1 MPHFHRITLLPL
13 LLLAAACGSSRKA
26 PARSADIGLIPAP
39 VEFRA
44 GRGICQA
51 PEAVNETTISK
62 EFEKALHGLPE
73 FTLKEAY
80 RLVIKRK
87 GITLEAFTEEG
98 LFRGRKTL
106 QQLQALGEIPC
117 GTILDYPR
125 FRHRGLMI
133 DESRSFKGLDFLK
146 KQMDAMALLKL
157 NVLHLHLDD
166 SAGWR
171 IESEAYPLLT
181 EKTAWRKGVSYLE
194 WEAKGYPFTTADDP
208 EAYGGYYTREQ
219 LQELVAYAAERYI
232 TVIPEI
238 EMPGHSMEVGYAYP
252 EVTCQRDDG
261 QHIPGTWELCPGQQA
276 TYDLLE
282 AVLDEIMDIFPGE
295 FIHIGGDEAN
305 IVNWQRCLACRR
317 MMELE
322 GMSDCR
328 QLQGY
333 LVRRIDAYVR
343 SHGHRIIGWDEI
355 LETGVPAQ
363 AAIQSWRGLESGIR
377 ASQEGHDV
385 VLSPTSH
392 CYFDYYQDL
401 IRKEPRAV
409 GELISLRRCY
419 SFEPLAEGM
428 NPNHVLG
435 IQANLWCEHIST
447 AGHAEYML
455 YPRLFALAETAWS
468 PAKRKD
474 YVRFRPHAR
483 ALLEVFKGLG
493 YNSFDMDTESER
505 AQSKAYE
512 KSTRNGYNYVVQQ
525 DGPTLSYTWDSGVRI
540 IVADE
545 QAFRDMNGNGRLDPF
560 EDWRLSPEKR
570 MEDLLRQEGPVF
582 GIDVSDP
589 EVFREGKADNPMQ
602 VVANY

>member
-1 MPHFHRITLLPL
+1 MQIRRSLLVPF
-13 LLLAAACGSSRKA
+13 LLLAASCGSTRKVPEA
-26 PARSADIGLIPAP
+26 SIELALIPAP
-39 VEFRA
+39 VEFTA
-44 GRGICQA
+44 GKGSCPATAPLREQA
-51 PEAVNETTISK
+51 GGK
-62 EFEKALHGLPE
+62 ELEKALEGLPD
-73 FTLKEAY
+73 FARNEAY
-80 RLVIKRK
+80 RLELKKNAVV
-87 GITLEAFTEEG
+87 LEAFTEEG
-98 LFRGRKTL
+98 FFRGRKSL
-106 QQLQALGEIPC
+106 EQLRALGEVPC
-117 GTILDYPR
+117 GAIVDYPR

-171 IESEAYPLLT
+171 IESDAYPLLT
-181 EKTAWRKGVSYLE
+181 EKAAWRKGATYIE
-194 WEAKGYPFTTADDP
+194 WQDKGYPFTTADDP

-219 LQELVAYAAERYI
+219 LQEIVAYAAERHI

-252 EVTCQRDDG
+252 EVTCQLDDG
-261 QHIPGTWELCPGQQA
+261 RHITGSWELCPGA
-276 TYDLLE
+276 EETYALLE
-282 AVLDEIMDIFPGE
+282 AVLDEIMEIFPGE

-305 IVNWQRCLACRR
+305 TVNWQRCLACRR
-317 MMELE
+317 LMELE

-343 SHGHRIIGWDEI
+343 SHGRRIIGWDEI

-363 AAIQSWRGLESGIR
+363 AAIQSWRGMEGGIR
-377 ASQEGHDV
+377 ASQAGHDV

-401 IRKEPRAV
+401 IRKEPKAM
-409 GELISLRRCY
+409 GELISLRRNY

-428 NPNHVLG
+428 DPSHVLG
-435 IQANLWCEHIST
+435 IQANLWCEYIPSAT
-447 AGHAEYML
+447 HAEYML

-468 PAKRKD
+468 PAARKD
-474 YVRFRPHAR
+474 YARFRPHAR
-483 ALLEVFKGLG
+483 ALLDVFKERG
-493 YNSFDMDTESER
+493 YNGFDMDRESER
-505 AQSKAYE
+505 ARSKAWE
-512 KSTRNGYNYVVQQ
+512 KSSGKGYNYVTQQ
-525 DGPTLSYTWDSGVRI
+525 DGPTLSYGWDSGVRI

-560 EDWRLSPEKR
+560 EDWRLPPEKR
-570 MEDLLRQEGPVF
+570 LKDFREQDGPFF
-582 GIDVSDP
+582 GIDP
-589 EVFREGKADNPMQ
+589 EASLDFFRSGKADNPFQ
-602 VVANY
+602 VVAIY